1 MTTRGQQTGRPSLAR
16 SITRSRGR
24 ASHRLIIEIDD
35 GAAFLTSEFGP
46 VRMPAAHLLI
56 EDEGPEIAAISAM
69 LGSEQEFPEFRAD
82 INIIK

>member
-1 MTTRGQQTGRPSLAR
+1 
-16 SITRSRGR
+16 
-24 ASHRLIIEIDD
+24 
-35 GAAFLTSEFGP
+35 
-46 VRMPAAHLLI
+46 MPAAHLLI